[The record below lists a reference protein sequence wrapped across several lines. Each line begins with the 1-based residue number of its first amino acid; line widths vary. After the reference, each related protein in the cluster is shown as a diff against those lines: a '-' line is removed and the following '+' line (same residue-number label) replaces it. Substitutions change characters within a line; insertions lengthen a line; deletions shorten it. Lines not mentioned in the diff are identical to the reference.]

1 MYNPTTSDPP
11 VMDDVFP
18 AAMEHITIASH
29 GSKIHGI
36 IYLASGSGPH
46 PTAILLHGFP
56 GNERNLDLAQ
66 AIRRAGWNAV
76 YFNYRGSWGSEGDYL
91 LQNAVED
98 TQVLIEY
105 LHSDK
110 AKDYRIDPETI
121 ALIGHSM
128 GGAYAFAVAIQDS
141 SVKYIASLAGIN
153 LGAVCR
159 LIQNNPIAFENIK
172 TRLENVASPLV
183 GFNGKSFLNDLIAN
197 QDQYDVE
204 TNAKVL
210 ASKVILMVAGSRDGT
225 ASLSMHYRPI
235 LHALQSQNT
244 SQLTHQVFDDD
255 HYFSS
260 NRIALSELV
269 ISWLKEV
276 VQEGGCHT
284 KDNTIMKE

>member
-1 MYNPTTSDPP
+1 
-11 VMDDVFP
+11 
-18 AAMEHITIASH
+18 MESIIIDSH
-29 GSKIHGI
+29 GSKLNGL
-36 IYLASGSGPH
+36 IYIAPGSGPH

-98 TQVLIEY
+98 TQVIIEY

-128 GGAYAFAVAIQDS
+128 GGAYAFAAAIQDS

-153 LGAVCR
+153 LGAICR

-172 TRLENVASPLV
+172 TRLENVAGPLV

-197 QDQYDVE
+197 QDQYDVK

-210 ASKVILMVAGSRDGT
+210 ASKNVLIVGALRDET
-225 ASLSMHYRPI
+225 ANPNIHYWPI
-235 LHALQSQNT
+235 FQALQAENAN
-244 SQLTHQVFDDD
+244 QLTHEVFDDD
-255 HYFSS
+255 HSFSS
-260 NRIALSELV
+260 QIGRASCRERV
-269 ISWLKEV
+269 
-276 VQEGGCHT
+276 
-284 KDNTIMKE
+284 